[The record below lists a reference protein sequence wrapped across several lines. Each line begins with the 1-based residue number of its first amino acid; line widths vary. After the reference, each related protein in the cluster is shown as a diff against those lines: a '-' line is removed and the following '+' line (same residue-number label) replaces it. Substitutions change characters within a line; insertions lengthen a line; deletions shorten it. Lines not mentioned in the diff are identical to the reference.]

1 MARPAASSAA
11 RLIRK
16 PLDNRSSDL
25 FNRSIVRFNCRVA
38 FRAGT
43 LVFIRKPIVCSS
55 LIESHTAVS
64 LPRQIELAP
73 D

>member
-16 PLDNRSSDL
+16 PLDNRSNDL
-25 FNRSIVRFNCRVA
+25 LNRSIVRFNCLVA

-43 LVFIRKPIVCSS
+43 FVFIRKPIGFSS
-55 LIESHTAVS
+55 LKV
-64 LPRQIELAP
+64 
-73 D
+73 